1 MTTTSS
7 SSGCKKK
14 WWRVADRR
22 DKTLAAKKEKYI
34 INPSAWRQERKS
46 NHRHKEKKR
55 GKHTCSL
62 TDAKGEKKKVV
73 YFSFYRLCLSFRF
86 QNVSCRESKL
96 TQPACLAASKPT
108 DAGLDDVMQ
117 SLRTAPLCDRIVMLS
132 VFFRMADN
140 STAIGWFRNRI
151 FFLFFEANSFFSL
164 FSDLKKII
172 ILWEHEFNNINLSEW
187 PTTNRGQ

>member
-22 DKTLAAKKEKYI
+22 DKTLPAKKEKYI

-62 TDAKGEKKKVV
+62 TDAKRREREKGCVFFFLQTLSL
-73 YFSFYRLCLSFRF
+73 FSFPKC
-86 QNVSCRESKL
+86 SCRETNL
-96 TQPACLAASKPT
+96 TSAALADRLTT
-108 DAGLDDVMQ
+108 DALPVGGDPKSAHSATLWQNCHVFQ
-117 SLRTAPLCDRIVMLS
+117 NGRPNSCNWLILKPHFLSLFWS
-132 VFFRMADN
+132 QFF
-140 STAIGWFRNRI
+140 
-151 FFLFFEANSFFSL
+151 FFSCYQ
-164 FSDLKKII
+164 S
-172 ILWEHEFNNINLSEW
+172 
-187 PTTNRGQ
+187 